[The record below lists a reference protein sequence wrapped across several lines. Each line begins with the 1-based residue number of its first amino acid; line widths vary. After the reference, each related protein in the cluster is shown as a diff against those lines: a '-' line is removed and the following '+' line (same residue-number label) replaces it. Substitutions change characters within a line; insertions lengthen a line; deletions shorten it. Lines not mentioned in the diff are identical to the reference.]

1 MPTVFIPIPRPM
13 MQGAT
18 TSIPLRPRDLT
29 LADPN
34 LRRDALA
41 ICEPAL
47 HARSSDTNLVASA
60 SPIQPP
66 ARSSD
71 PNLVASASPIQPPAR
86 DADPNLG
93 APASKSMPPAPPTIT
108 TLLTSDCNL
117 LEQAKEVPRSDKN
130 NGIKK
135 RGTQSAVNDAPTVAP
150 KRQKRQPM
158 QDITERNII
167 RSQANKRLIKP
178 SGKLRDGS

>member
-18 TSIPLRPRDLT
+18 TSIPLRPRDST

-47 HARSSDTNLVASA
+47 HARSSDT
-60 SPIQPP
+60 
-66 ARSSD
+66 
-71 PNLVASASPIQPPAR
+71 NLVASASPIQPPAR

-117 LEQAKEVPRSDKN
+117 LEHAKEAPRSDKN

-135 RGTQSAVNDAPTVAP
+135 RGTQSGANDAPTVAP